1 MAETVRIEI
10 PIETID
16 ETEPEL
22 SNLMKKLG
30 KVEESADKAGKS
42 AKKASKDVT
51 AFDKSADKAQRTLSK
66 WVKEKYELLLEA
78 KDKVSPMLSVLGN
91 KMKSFSGKTWSVTM
105 KAVDLVTSP
114 VKGMINLLKNPVFQT
129 GAALGVSIGFIDI
142 INTYKDFEAAMSQVQ
157 AISGATGSELNKL
170 TKKAEEMGGTTKFT
184 AEESAEAFKYM
195 AMAGWKTDDM
205 LGGIEGILNLAAAS
219 GEDLATTSDIV
230 TDALTAFGMKASE
243 AGHFSDVLAQ
253 AASNANTDVSM
264 MGESFKYVAPVAGA
278 MKYKVEDVSLAL
290 GLMANSSVKGS
301 MAGTAL
307 KTSLANMAAPTDKM
321 TEAMDKYGISLV
333 DSYGNMKTL
342 KGVLDNLRSSL
353 GGLSEAEQTA
363 AASTIFGKE
372 AMSGM
377 LAIVNASKEEYDKL
391 SEAVANA
398 DGTSKRMS
406 EIQSDNL
413 AGDITRFQ
421 SAVDKLKVSLGGRL
435 SNSWLRDIVQWLTKQ
450 VPNMEQAFQDA
461 LDFIEMRLDRAKRKF
476 KEVSSTEEWKNADFL
491 GKVKIAWNEFI
502 AEPFSEWWNGTGKA
516 KFANFSQDIGLAI
529 GSGISSGLLMLLGI
543 DVSTTATEGTS
554 IGKAFAK
561 GFSEG
566 FDFDAISGKLW
577 TGFKNII
584 SSAGEL
590 LPGGKAADLS
600 SIISAVM
607 LGKMIAPLV
616 SIGKG
621 TGMRKWLFGAN
632 AATGVSR
639 MGALMGST
647 GNAMVSGSG
656 ILGLLADAGYGLTG
670 GSSTAG
676 MYFGSMAGSMS
687 GGTAALVGAGS
698 VVGGLV
704 GAAGLI
710 HGGMDIYTGFT
721 TDDEEKAK
729 AYKKAGAIE
738 IGGTL
743 AGAGAGAATGAA
755 IGALFGG
762 VGAAPGAL
770 IGAGIGAVGSWIAGN
785 KVKEEY
791 KENVEKMQREAE
803 KAQKIFEA
811 TGLAIEDVTFKN
823 KALTQAMNDS
833 GTSAS
838 QFALLFQEECAKA
851 AKEAFG
857 DISLSLSEVKKVA
870 SEITFAGIKEEFDEF
885 TKATKDADIAL
896 GNLEAS
902 VSNLKK
908 ENWKVGLGME
918 LVEMDKDN
926 YKSTIKSF
934 LATSQKFIHDNHYQV
949 VVALKLL
956 SEGEVDTTGIDNYYN
971 GLKNKIEDLGTK
983 LTDTIDI
990 SLEDGVIT
998 LDEAAEIENIQNQI
1012 LGITDKLTQA
1022 KIDAEMQT
1030 LQIKYNGAA
1039 LNIDSF
1045 NAVQEELWANV
1056 ESASEQYKNA
1066 LTLTLTDLN
1075 LRFADGAITQA
1086 EYEEAV
1092 AKETEGY
1099 YAQIN
1104 EINARVITFN
1114 LDSIAKAWD
1123 LELLNIMPD
1132 IEGSTTEKLTQ
1143 ALNRAILINPDVKTW
1158 DTADVIRWIGLDT
1171 MNLDPTDQTMIAS
1184 ELIQTALAIPEG
1196 TKETIIQDFR
1206 SQIPTIAEIKSAI
1219 DWDSITNQDWSM
1231 MMETV
1236 TGSKEGLAFGFSAE
1250 DMKKTMAEF
1259 YGDSFEN
1266 VKQLHSQTLHDALVN
1281 STDNEMLVAFMEQYR
1296 SGNISGFDF
1305 NHAMQHG
1312 PASSEYHEQ
1321 IVAEWEEAGTVYGE
1335 ALNNGVSTSLL
1346 SGASLF
1352 RENLQTALDAT
1363 TTSPFT
1369 INPVVNV
1376 VPGYHVTMPEF
1387 TQVNQ
1392 GVSSYAVGGFI
1403 SGGPKLSWLAEE
1415 GYGEF
1420 IIPTN
1425 PSRRSRALE
1434 LYKQAGEALG
1444 VGGYAAGG
1452 LVGGRNL
1459 SNKVS
1464 DYSSFKGIIGNPLL
1478 TYNEGAEDSYENNA
1492 LIPVNI
1498 GQQKESSS
1506 VQICVQ
1512 MAPEFTIQSGNG
1524 QSEESIMQVIRRH
1537 MQEMADE
1544 IGGEIASKLEEVFS
1558 NMPLKE
1564 A

>member
-51 AFDKSADKAQRTLSK
+51 AFDKSADKAQRTLSE

-78 KDKVSPMLSVLGN
+78 KDKVSPMLSTLGN

-105 KAVDLVTSP
+105 KAIDLVTSP
-114 VKGMINLLKNPVFQT
+114 VKGMINLLKNPIFQT
-129 GAALGVSIGFIDI
+129 GAALGVSIGFVDI
-142 INTYKDFEAAMSQVQ
+142 INTYKGFEAAMSQVQ

-421 SAVDKLKVSLGGRL
+421 SAVDKLKVSLGGRI

-450 VPNMEQAFQDA
+450 VPNMEQAFQEA
-461 LDFIEMRLDRAKRKF
+461 LDFIEIRLDRAKRKF
-476 KEVSSTEEWKNADFL
+476 KEISSTEEWKNTDFL
-491 GKVKIAWNEFI
+491 GKVKIAWDEFI
-502 AEPFSEWWNGTGKA
+502 AEPFLEWWNSIGRVKFAGFAQEIGAGIGTGLKV
-516 KFANFSQDIGLAI
+516 
-529 GSGISSGLLMLLGI
+529 GIMTLFGI
-543 DVSTTATEGTS
+543 DLGETLDEGVS
-554 IGKAFAK
+554 IGASFAK

-566 FDFDAISGKLW
+566 FDFDAISEKLW
-577 TGFKNII
+577 NGFGNLL
-584 SSAGEL
+584 SNAGEL
-590 LPGGKAADLS
+590 LPGGKAAGLS
-600 SIISAVM
+600 SVLSAVM

-621 TGMRKWLFGAN
+621 VGMGKWLFGTN

-656 ILGLLADAGYGLTG
+656 PLGLLADAGYGLTG
-670 GSSTAG
+670 GSS
-676 MYFGSMAGSMS
+676 MAGAMS

-833 GTSAS
+833 GTSVS

-870 SEITFAGIKEEFDEF
+870 SEIAFAGIEEELNEF

-896 GNLEAS
+896 SNLEAS
-902 VSNLKK
+902 VSNLKR

-918 LVEMDKDN
+918 LAEMDKDN

-934 LATSQKFIHDNHYQV
+934 LATSQKFIDDNHYQV

-1022 KIDAEMQT
+1022 KIDAKMQT
-1030 LQIKYNGAA
+1030 LQIKHNGAA

-1045 NAVQEELWANV
+1045 NAVQEEVWANV
-1056 ESASEQYKNA
+1056 ESVSEQYENA
-1066 LTLTLTDLN
+1066 LTLTLSNLN
-1075 LRFADGAITQA
+1075 LQFADGAITQA

-1104 EINARVITFN
+1104 ELNARVITFN
-1114 LDSIAKAWD
+1114 LDSIATAWD
-1123 LELLNIMPD
+1123 LELSKIMPD

-1158 DTADVIRWIGLDT
+1158 DAAEVARWVGLDKLE
-1171 MNLDPTDQTMIAS
+1171 LDPTDQAMIVS
-1184 ELIQTALAIPEG
+1184 ELIQTAFAIPEG

-1206 SQIPTIAEIKSAI
+1206 SQIPTVEEIKSAI
-1219 DWDSITNQDWSM
+1219 DWDSITNQDWSR

-1266 VKQLHSQTLHDALVN
+1266 VKQLHSQTLHDALIN
-1281 STDNEMLVAFMEQYR
+1281 STDNEMLVAFMEQYS

-1305 NHAMQHG
+1305 NHVMQHG

-1321 IVAEWEEAGTVYGE
+1321 IVAEWEEAGTAYGE
-1335 ALNNGVSTSLL
+1335 ALTNGVSTSLL

-1352 RENLQTALDAT
+1352 RENLQTVLDAT

-1459 SNKVS
+1459 SNKGS

-1498 GQQKESSS
+1498 GQQKESNS

>member
-1 MAETVRIEI
+1 
-10 PIETID
+10 
-16 ETEPEL
+16 
-22 SNLMKKLG
+22 
-30 KVEESADKAGKS
+30 
-42 AKKASKDVT
+42 
-51 AFDKSADKAQRTLSK
+51 
-66 WVKEKYELLLEA
+66 
-78 KDKVSPMLSVLGN
+78 
-91 KMKSFSGKTWSVTM
+91 
-105 KAVDLVTSP
+105 
-114 VKGMINLLKNPVFQT
+114 
-129 GAALGVSIGFIDI
+129 
-142 INTYKDFEAAMSQVQ
+142 MSQVQ

-421 SAVDKLKVSLGGRL
+421 SAVDKLKVSLGGRI

-450 VPNMEQAFQDA
+450 VPNMEQAFQEA
-461 LDFIEMRLDRAKRKF
+461 LDFIEIRLDRAKRKF
-476 KEVSSTEEWKNADFL
+476 KEISSTEEWKNTDFL
-491 GKVKIAWNEFI
+491 GKVKIAWDEFI
-502 AEPFSEWWNGTGKA
+502 AEPFLEWWNSIGRVKFAGFAQEIGAGIGTGLKV
-516 KFANFSQDIGLAI
+516 
-529 GSGISSGLLMLLGI
+529 GIMTLFGI
-543 DVSTTATEGTS
+543 DLGETLDEGVS
-554 IGKAFAK
+554 IGASFAK

-566 FDFDAISGKLW
+566 FDFDAISEKLW
-577 TGFKNII
+577 NGFGNLL
-584 SSAGEL
+584 SNAGEL
-590 LPGGKAADLS
+590 LPGGKAAGLS
-600 SIISAVM
+600 SVLSAVM

-621 TGMRKWLFGAN
+621 VGMGKWLFGTN

-656 ILGLLADAGYGLTG
+656 VLGLLADAGYGLTG
-670 GSSTAG
+670 GSS
-676 MYFGSMAGSMS
+676 MAGAMS

-743 AGAGAGAATGAA
+743 AGVGAGAATGVA

-770 IGAGIGAVGSWIAGN
+770 IGAGIGAIGSWIAGD

-791 KENVEKMQREAE
+791 KENVEKMQMEAE
-803 KAQKIFEA
+803 KAQKIFEV
-811 TGLAIEDVTFKN
+811 TGMAIEDVTFKN

-870 SEITFAGIKEEFDEF
+870 SEIAFAGIEEELNEF

-896 GNLEAS
+896 SNLEAS
-902 VSNLKK
+902 VSNLKR

-918 LVEMDKDN
+918 LAEMDKDN

-934 LATSQKFIHDNHYQV
+934 LATSQKFIDDNHYQV

-1012 LGITDKLTQA
+1012 LEITD
-1022 KIDAEMQT
+1022 
-1030 LQIKYNGAA
+1030 N
-1039 LNIDSF
+1039 
-1045 NAVQEELWANV
+1045 
-1056 ESASEQYKNA
+1056 
-1066 LTLTLTDLN
+1066 
-1075 LRFADGAITQA
+1075 
-1086 EYEEAV
+1086 
-1092 AKETEGY
+1092 
-1099 YAQIN
+1099 
-1104 EINARVITFN
+1104 
-1114 LDSIAKAWD
+1114 
-1123 LELLNIMPD
+1123 
-1132 IEGSTTEKLTQ
+1132 
-1143 ALNRAILINPDVKTW
+1143 
-1158 DTADVIRWIGLDT
+1158 
-1171 MNLDPTDQTMIAS
+1171 
-1184 ELIQTALAIPEG
+1184 
-1196 TKETIIQDFR
+1196 
-1206 SQIPTIAEIKSAI
+1206 
-1219 DWDSITNQDWSM
+1219 
-1231 MMETV
+1231 
-1236 TGSKEGLAFGFSAE
+1236 
-1250 DMKKTMAEF
+1250 
-1259 YGDSFEN
+1259 
-1266 VKQLHSQTLHDALVN
+1266 
-1281 STDNEMLVAFMEQYR
+1281 
-1296 SGNISGFDF
+1296 
-1305 NHAMQHG
+1305 
-1312 PASSEYHEQ
+1312 
-1321 IVAEWEEAGTVYGE
+1321 
-1335 ALNNGVSTSLL
+1335 
-1346 SGASLF
+1346 
-1352 RENLQTALDAT
+1352 
-1363 TTSPFT
+1363 
-1369 INPVVNV
+1369 
-1376 VPGYHVTMPEF
+1376 
-1387 TQVNQ
+1387 
-1392 GVSSYAVGGFI
+1392 
-1403 SGGPKLSWLAEE
+1403 
-1415 GYGEF
+1415 
-1420 IIPTN
+1420 
-1425 PSRRSRALE
+1425 
-1434 LYKQAGEALG
+1434 
-1444 VGGYAAGG
+1444 
-1452 LVGGRNL
+1452 
-1459 SNKVS
+1459 
-1464 DYSSFKGIIGNPLL
+1464 
-1478 TYNEGAEDSYENNA
+1478 
-1492 LIPVNI
+1492 
-1498 GQQKESSS
+1498 
-1506 VQICVQ
+1506 
-1512 MAPEFTIQSGNG
+1512 
-1524 QSEESIMQVIRRH
+1524 
-1537 MQEMADE
+1537 
-1544 IGGEIASKLEEVFS
+1544 
-1558 NMPLKE
+1558 
-1564 A
+1564 

>member
-78 KDKVSPMLSVLGN
+78 KDKVSPTLSVLGS
-91 KMKSFSGKTWSVTM
+91 KIKSFSGKTWSVTM

-476 KEVSSTEEWKNADFL
+476 KEISSTEEWKNADFL
-491 GKVKIAWNEFI
+491 GKVKIAWDEFI
-502 AEPFSEWWNGTGKA
+502 AEPFSEWWN
-516 KFANFSQDIGLAI
+516 
-529 GSGISSGLLMLLGI
+529 
-543 DVSTTATEGTS
+543 S
-554 IGKAFAK
+554 IGKAKLAGFAQDIGAGIGTGLKVGIMTLFGIDLGETLDEGVSIGASFAK
-561 GFSEG
+561 GFSKG
-566 FDFDAISGKLW
+566 IDFDVISGKLW

-584 SSAGEL
+584 SSAGKL

-600 SIISAVM
+600 SVISAVI
-607 LGKMIAPLV
+607 LGKIITPFV

-621 TGMRKWLFGAN
+621 IGMGKWLFGTN

-656 ILGLLADAGYGLTG
+656 PLGLLADAGYGLTG
-670 GSSTAG
+670 GSS
-676 MYFGSMAGSMS
+676 MAGAMS

-743 AGAGAGAATGAA
+743 AGAGAGAAAGAA

-770 IGAGIGAVGSWIAGN
+770 IGAGIGAIGSWIAGN

-791 KENVEKMQREAE
+791 KENVEKMQMEAE

-870 SEITFAGIKEEFDEF
+870 SEITFAGIEEELNEF

-896 GNLEAS
+896 SNLEAS
-902 VSNLKK
+902 VSNLKR

-918 LVEMDKDN
+918 LAEMDKDN

-934 LATSQKFIHDNHYQV
+934 LATSQKFIDDNHYQV

-1022 KIDAEMQT
+1022 KIDAKMQT
-1030 LQIKYNGAA
+1030 LQIKHNGAA

-1045 NAVQEELWANV
+1045 NAVQEEVWANV
-1056 ESASEQYKNA
+1056 ESASEQYENA
-1066 LTLTLTDLN
+1066 LTLTLSNLN
-1075 LRFADGAITQA
+1075 LQFADGAITQA

-1092 AKETEGY
+1092 AKATEGY
-1099 YAQIN
+1099 YVQIN
-1104 EINARVITFN
+1104 ELDARGITFN
-1114 LDSIAKAWD
+1114 LDSIVTAWNSK
-1123 LELLNIMPD
+1123 LSKIMPD
-1132 IEGSTTEKLTQ
+1132 IEEITTEKLTQ
-1143 ALNRAILINPDVKTW
+1143 ALNYGILINPDVKTW
-1158 DTADVIRWIGLDT
+1158 DAAEVARWIGLDKLG
-1171 MNLDPTDQTMIAS
+1171 LDPTDQAVIVS

-1206 SQIPTIAEIKSAI
+1206 SQIPTVEEIKSAI
-1219 DWDSITNQDWSM
+1219 DWDSITNQDWSR

-1312 PASSEYHEQ
+1312 PASSECHEQ
-1321 IVAEWEEAGTVYGE
+1321 IVAEWEEAGTAYGE

-1478 TYNEGAEDSYENNA
+1478 TYNEEAEGNENNT

-1506 VQICVQ
+1506 VQIRVQ

>member
-1 MAETVRIEI
+1 MNFIRNQREYKHLCLLLCELLWNQEQERGKRMAETVRIEI

-22 SNLMKKLG
+22 SNLIKKLG

-51 AFDKSADKAQRTLSK
+51 AFDKSADKAQRTLSE

-78 KDKVSPMLSVLGN
+78 KDKVSPMLSTLGN
-91 KMKSFSGKTWSVTM
+91 KIKSFSGKTWSVTM
-105 KAVDLVTSP
+105 KVIDLVTSP

-129 GAALGVSIGFIDI
+129 GAALGVSIGFVDI
-142 INTYKDFEAAMSQVQ
+142 INTYKGFEAAMSQVQ

-435 SNSWLRDIVQWLTKQ
+435 SNSWLHDIVQWLTKQ

-476 KEVSSTEEWKNADFL
+476 KEISGTEEWKNTDFL
-491 GKVKIAWNEFI
+491 GKVKIAWDEFI
-502 AEPFSEWWNGTGKA
+502 AEPFLEWWNSIGRVKFAGFAQEIGAGIGTGLKV
-516 KFANFSQDIGLAI
+516 
-529 GSGISSGLLMLLGI
+529 GIMTLFGI
-543 DVSTTATEGTS
+543 DLGETLDEGVS
-554 IGKAFAK
+554 IGASFAK

-566 FDFDAISGKLW
+566 FDFDAISEKLW
-577 TGFKNII
+577 NGFGNLL
-584 SSAGEL
+584 SNAGEL
-590 LPGGKAADLS
+590 LPGGKAAGLS
-600 SIISAVM
+600 SVLSAVM
-607 LGKMIAPLV
+607 LGKMMAPLV

-621 TGMRKWLFGAN
+621 VGMGKWLFGAN

-639 MGALMGST
+639 MGVLMGST

-656 ILGLLADAGYGLTG
+656 VLGLLADAGYGLTG
-670 GSSTAG
+670 GSS
-676 MYFGSMAGSMS
+676 MAGAMS
-687 GGTAALVGAGS
+687 GGTAALVGTGS

-721 TDDEEKAK
+721 TNDEEKAK

-743 AGAGAGAATGAA
+743 AGAGAGAAAGAA

-770 IGAGIGAVGSWIAGN
+770 IGAGIGAIGSWIAGN

-791 KENVEKMQREAE
+791 KENVEKMQMEAE

-811 TGLAIEDVTFKN
+811 TGLEIEDVTFKN

-896 GNLEAS
+896 SNLEAS

-934 LATSQKFIHDNHYQV
+934 LATSQKFIDDNHYQV

-1030 LQIKYNGAA
+1030 LQIKHNGAA

-1056 ESASEQYKNA
+1056 EFASEQYENA
-1066 LTLTLTDLN
+1066 LTLPI
-1075 LRFADGAITQA
+1075 IT
-1086 EYEEAV
+1086 
-1092 AKETEGY
+1092 
-1099 YAQIN
+1099 
-1104 EINARVITFN
+1104 
-1114 LDSIAKAWD
+1114 S
-1123 LELLNIMPD
+1123 
-1132 IEGSTTEKLTQ
+1132 
-1143 ALNRAILINPDVKTW
+1143 
-1158 DTADVIRWIGLDT
+1158 
-1171 MNLDPTDQTMIAS
+1171 
-1184 ELIQTALAIPEG
+1184 
-1196 TKETIIQDFR
+1196 
-1206 SQIPTIAEIKSAI
+1206 
-1219 DWDSITNQDWSM
+1219 
-1231 MMETV
+1231 
-1236 TGSKEGLAFGFSAE
+1236 
-1250 DMKKTMAEF
+1250 
-1259 YGDSFEN
+1259 
-1266 VKQLHSQTLHDALVN
+1266 
-1281 STDNEMLVAFMEQYR
+1281 
-1296 SGNISGFDF
+1296 
-1305 NHAMQHG
+1305 
-1312 PASSEYHEQ
+1312 
-1321 IVAEWEEAGTVYGE
+1321 
-1335 ALNNGVSTSLL
+1335 
-1346 SGASLF
+1346 
-1352 RENLQTALDAT
+1352 
-1363 TTSPFT
+1363 
-1369 INPVVNV
+1369 
-1376 VPGYHVTMPEF
+1376 
-1387 TQVNQ
+1387 
-1392 GVSSYAVGGFI
+1392 
-1403 SGGPKLSWLAEE
+1403 
-1415 GYGEF
+1415 
-1420 IIPTN
+1420 
-1425 PSRRSRALE
+1425 
-1434 LYKQAGEALG
+1434 
-1444 VGGYAAGG
+1444 
-1452 LVGGRNL
+1452 
-1459 SNKVS
+1459 
-1464 DYSSFKGIIGNPLL
+1464 
-1478 TYNEGAEDSYENNA
+1478 
-1492 LIPVNI
+1492 
-1498 GQQKESSS
+1498 
-1506 VQICVQ
+1506 
-1512 MAPEFTIQSGNG
+1512 
-1524 QSEESIMQVIRRH
+1524 
-1537 MQEMADE
+1537 
-1544 IGGEIASKLEEVFS
+1544 
-1558 NMPLKE
+1558 
-1564 A
+1564 